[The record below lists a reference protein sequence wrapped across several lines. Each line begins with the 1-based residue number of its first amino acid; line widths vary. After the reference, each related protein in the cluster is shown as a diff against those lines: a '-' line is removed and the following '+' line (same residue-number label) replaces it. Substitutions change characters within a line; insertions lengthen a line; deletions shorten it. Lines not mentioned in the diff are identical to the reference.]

1 MKSNISFNSTL
12 TKFGIGLF
20 ETIKVTD
27 YPLDLDLH
35 MNRLFNSIKEL
46 NLSIENDKEFYKE
59 TILKYIKENNV
70 KNKALR
76 LTVFDEGYNI
86 SLRDITYNE
95 DTYKKGFSLCISPI
109 KRGDSIIYRHKT
121 TNYFES
127 MYSKHYATDRNFN
140 DAIFL
145 DSLSNILECSM
156 SNIFFIKSN
165 TIYTP
170 KSSSPI
176 LNGIMKRRIEDICIE
191 LNIEVVK
198 KEIYIDEINDFEFSF
213 VTNSLMGAMKVKL
226 IENTKYN
233 NDNILFKKILSKLT

>member
-1 MKSNISFNSTL
+1 MIYINSNSTSPYFNFALEEYLL
-12 TKFGIGLF
+12 TKKDLPEDKIFLF
-20 ETIKVTD
+20 WRTSPTVMVGRYQNTYNEI
-27 YPLDLDLH
+27 
-35 MNRLFNSIKEL
+35 NE
-46 NLSIENDKEFYKE
+46 
-59 TILKYIKENNV
+59 KYIKENNV

-127 MYSKHYATDRNFN
+127 MYSKHYATDRNFD

-176 LNGIMKRRIEDICIE
+176 LNGIMKSNVKSICKNLDINLVECDI
-191 LNIEVVK
+191 NISC
-198 KEIYIDEINDFEFSF
+198 IDEYDAVF
-213 VTNSLMGAMKVKL
+213 VTNSLMGIMPVTNICDVNYDKNYNLIKKL
-226 IENTKYN
+226 QKN
-233 NDNILFKKILSKLT
+233 L